1 MSAVDEELR
10 DVLEE
15 EERAN
20 IRGTLMHIGATALTN
35 VNKSDTY
42 KMDPYV
48 RECSI
53 WIERGMTKA
62 ALLSVM
68 NDKLGVEPRD
78 DSDEAKI
85 RFSASGS
92 ARIDCIEVLLDASS
106 KVQAVE
112 FKTN

>member
-1 MSAVDEELR
+1 MSAADEELR

-48 RECSI
+48 RECGI
-53 WIERGMTKA
+53 WIQRGMAKA
-62 ALLSVM
+62 ALIAVM
-68 NDKLGVEPRD
+68 DDKLGIEPRE
-78 DSDEAKI
+78 DSSEHKV

-92 ARIDCIEVLLDASS
+92 ARIDCIEVSLDAAS
-106 KVQAVE
+106 KVRGVE

>member
-68 NDKLGVEPRD
+68 NDKLAVEPRE
-78 DSDEAKI
+78 DSNECKI

-92 ARIDCIEVLLDASS
+92 ARIDCIEVSLDAAS